1 MYKLLIAD
9 KSEAFC
15 QALAEQMRGLY
26 EVHTCKDGMRAVE
39 LVKKIEPDVLV
50 LDLSLSGLDGI
61 GVLHAIQNAGYHPMV
76 LAITYQVTNYIIS
89 VLESLCVSHMVQK
102 PCSVL
107 NVAARLY
114 EFNLY
119 LGDSNLK
126 TWNLRDE
133 AYTILLSLGVSLCGK
148 NFVCIH
154 EALVYMTEYQ
164 NRFVTKELY
173 PAIAAR
179 CGGTPKR
186 VEKAIRDAIEKAWK
200 NRDERVWQLYFTY
213 GRDGTIPCPSNGEFL
228 SRLAFYLHRRM
239 MAG

>member
-15 QALAEQMRGLY
+15 QAIAEQMHGLY
-26 EVHTCKDGMRAVE
+26 EVHTCKEGMRAVE
-39 LVKKIEPDVLV
+39 MVKKIQPDVLV
-50 LDLSLSGLDGI
+50 LDLSLPGMDGI
-61 GVLHAIQNAGYHPMV
+61 GVLRAIQSAGYSPLV
-76 LAITYQVTNYIIS
+76 LAVTYQGTDYILS
-89 VLESLCVSHMVQK
+89 ALEGLSVSHVVQK
-102 PCSVL
+102 PCTVL

-114 EFNLY
+114 EMTVY
-119 LGDSNLK
+119 LRDSCLK
-126 TWNLRDE
+126 SWNLRDE
-133 AYTILLSLGVSLCGK
+133 AFNILLSLGVSLSGK
-148 NFVCIH
+148 NFACIH

-186 VEKAIRDAIEKAWK
+186 VEKAIRDAVEKAWK
-200 NRDERVWQLYFTY
+200 NRDERVWQLYFTC

-239 MAG
+239 MAS